1 MCMYINKITLEQ
13 HKVSVS
19 ALTEKLSK
27 KRLTLK
33 ERFSGALLKG
43 KNLLPCGSK
52 FYPLRMSP
60 MRMENYFKS
69 PLKDGPI
76 KNHQILML

>member
-43 KNLLPCGSK
+43 K

-69 PLKDGPI
+69 P
-76 KNHQILML
+76 